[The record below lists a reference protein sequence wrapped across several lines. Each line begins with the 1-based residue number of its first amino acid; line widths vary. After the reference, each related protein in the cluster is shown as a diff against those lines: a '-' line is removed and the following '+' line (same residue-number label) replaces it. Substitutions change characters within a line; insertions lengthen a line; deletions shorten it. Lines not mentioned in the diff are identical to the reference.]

1 MTKNYIK
8 ERKKM
13 EKMSFLEM
21 FLEILKTIPNIGV
34 LYIVTLL
41 FSIPLGILGALA
53 YTGKSKAIKVLLSTY
68 TWLFRGTPL
77 MLQLFI
83 VYFGANFISF
93 FGYKIVLGPYVAA
106 TITFIINYTA
116 YFIEIIRGGLESIE
130 KGQHEAAKVL
140 GYTYW
145 QKIIYIVL
153 PQALRRV
160 LPTLGNEA
168 ISLIKDT
175 SLVNVLAVTEITKR
189 TKELA
194 NTYYVITPYICA
206 IIIYL
211 ILSFGVDRI
220 FKTLEKKNKVR
231 L

>member
-1 MTKNYIK
+1 
-8 ERKKM
+8 
-13 EKMSFLEM
+13 MSIFQM
-21 FLEILKTIPNIGV
+21 FIELLKTLPNVII
-34 LYIVTLL
+34 LYMFTVFL
-41 FSIPLGILGALA
+41 SVPLGLIGALA
-53 YTGKSKAIKVLLSTY
+53 YTAKSDLLKTLLSMY
-68 TWLFRGTPL
+68 TWIFRGTPL

-83 VYFGANFISF
+83 VYYGLPFINFG
-93 FGYKIVLGPYVAA
+93 GYRITLDPYTAA
-106 TITFIINYTA
+106 TITFVINYAA
-116 YFIEIIRGGLESIE
+116 YLVEIIRGGLESID

-145 QKIIYIVL
+145 QKIRYIIL
-153 PQALRRV
+153 PQAIRRV

-175 SLVNVLAVTEITKR
+175 SLVYILAVTEVMKR

-194 NTYYVITPYICA
+194 NQYYNIKPYICA

-211 ILSFGVDRI
+211 ILSFCVDRL
-220 FKTLEKKNKVR
+220 FKTLEKRNKVR